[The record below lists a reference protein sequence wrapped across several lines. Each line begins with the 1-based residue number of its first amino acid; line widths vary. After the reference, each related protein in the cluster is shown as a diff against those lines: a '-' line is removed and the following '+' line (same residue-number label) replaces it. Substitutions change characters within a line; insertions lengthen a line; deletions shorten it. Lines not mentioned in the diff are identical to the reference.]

1 MVERV
6 VLAFS
11 QEKTAEKIKNMLYG
25 TGYEAEMVC
34 RTKAELIRYIS
45 KIDDVLVIMG
55 YKLPDAVAD
64 SVYEDMRPGQKL
76 MAIVKADRQGSIEN
90 PDILTVP
97 LPVSR
102 QRLISSIEVFLGVI
116 EKRSKN
122 TGRAPEEDKII
133 NRAKLY
139 LMETYMMTEEQ
150 AHRFIQKRSMD
161 TGARFID
168 TARSI
173 LNI

>member
-6 VLAFS
+6 VLAFPKR
-11 QEKTAEKIKNMLYG
+11 ETAEKIKNMLYG
-25 TGYEAEMVC
+25 TGCEVEAIC
-34 RTKAELIRYIS
+34 RTRSELIRCIS
-45 KIDDVLVIMG
+45 DMDEVLVIMG

-64 SVYEDMRPGQKL
+64 AVYEDMREGQKL
-76 MAIVKADRQGSIEN
+76 MVIVKADKQGIIEN

-122 TGRAPEEDKII
+122 TGRAPEEDKIV
-133 NRAKLY
+133 NKAKLY
-139 LMETYMMTEEQ
+139 LMETYMMTEQQ

-161 TGARFID
+161 TGSRFID